1 MAKTIQER
9 EQAGAGT
16 AVTRVN
22 SRRRFSITPY
32 LFILPHLIFFA
43 IFVGYPFV
51 SGLVYSTFQYNFLT
65 PENNTFVGLGN
76 YANLFNPQSREFD
89 LFWNALGNTGIFM
102 LWSVPSL
109 VIIPLLLAV
118 LLNTKLPGRNIY
130 RAIIFAPWVLS
141 VSVISLLWYWIFQS
155 NGGLVNSYAKALGI
169 FGTDGPPR
177 WLSTLPAAWVAITIA
192 TVWWT
197 MGFNMIILLA
207 ALQDIPEQ
215 LYEAAT
221 IDGANTWQ
229 KFWRITLPLL
239 QAVLVFVITITIIAS
254 FNLFGQ
260 PLFMTNNGP
269 SRGTEPVMFRIYD
282 EGFSRNA
289 QGSAAAMSFVVA
301 LIMIVISYLN
311 FRLFRQRDTN
321 Y

>member
-9 EQAGAGT
+9 EQAGT
-16 AVTRVN
+16 AAASVN
-22 SRRRFSITPY
+22 TRRRFNFTPY

-65 PENNTFVGLGN
+65 PQDNKFVGLNN
-76 YANLFNPQSREFD
+76 YANLFNTSTREFD
-89 LFWNALGNTGIFM
+89 LFWNALRNTGVFM
-102 LWSVPSL
+102 LYSVPTL
-109 VIIPLLLAV
+109 VVIPLLLAV
-118 LLNTKLPGRNIY
+118 LLNTRLPGRNIY

-141 VSVISLLWYWIFQS
+141 VSVISLLWFWIFQS
-155 NGGLVNSYAKALGI
+155 NGGLVNVYAKALGI
-169 FGTDGPPR
+169 FGEDGPPR

-221 IDGANTWQ
+221 IDGANTLQ
-229 KFWRITLPLL
+229 KFFQITLPLL
-239 QAVLVFVITITIIAS
+239 RSVLVFVVTITIISS

-269 SRGTEPVMFRIYD
+269 SRGTEPVMYRIFD
-282 EGFSRNA
+282 EGFNRNS

-301 LIMIVISYLN
+301 VIMIVISYLN
-311 FRLFRQRDTN
+311 FRLFSKKDTS

>member
-9 EQAGAGT
+9 EIAGVGVRSMNT
-16 AVTRVN
+16 
-22 SRRRFSITPY
+22 RRRFNITPY
-32 LFILPHLIFFA
+32 LFILPHLFFFA
-43 IFVGYPFV
+43 VFVGYPFF
-51 SGLVYSTFQYNFLT
+51 SGLVYSTFQYNILT
-65 PENNTFVGLGN
+65 PDTNKFVGLDN
-76 YANLFNPQSREFD
+76 YTNLFNSNSREFD
-89 LFWNALGNTGIFM
+89 LFWNALGNTALFM
-102 LWSVPSL
+102 LYSVPAL
-109 VIIPLLLAV
+109 VVIPLLLAV
-118 LLNTKLPGRNIY
+118 LLNTKLPARNFF

-155 NGGLVNSYAKALGI
+155 NGGLVNAYAKTLGI
-169 FGTDGPPR
+169 FGDDGPPR
-177 WLSTLPAAWVAITIA
+177 WLSTLPAAWIAITVA

-221 IDGANTWQ
+221 IDGANNVQRFT
-229 KFWRITLPLL
+229 RITLPLL
-239 QAVLVFVITITIIAS
+239 QSVLVFVVTITIISS

-260 PLFMTNNGP
+260 SLFMTNNGP

-282 EGFSRNA
+282 EGFNRNN

-301 LIMIVISYLN
+301 LIMIALSYLN
-311 FRLFRQRDTN
+311 FRLFRKRDN
-321 Y
+321 SY

>member
-1 MAKTIQER
+1 MAKTIQGR
-9 EQAGAGT
+9 EIAGV
-16 AVTRVN
+16 AVQSINTK
-22 SRRRFSITPY
+22 RRFNITPY
-32 LFILPHLIFFA
+32 LFILPHLFFFA
-43 IFVGYPFV
+43 VFVGYPFF
-51 SGLVYSTFQYNFLT
+51 SGLIYSTFQYNILT
-65 PENNTFVGLGN
+65 PESNKFIGLDN
-76 YANLFNPQSREFD
+76 YTNLFNPNTREFD
-89 LFWNALGNTGIFM
+89 LFWNALGNTGLFM
-102 LWSVPSL
+102 LYSVPAL
-109 VIIPLLLAV
+109 VVIPLLLAI
-118 LLNTKLPGRNIY
+118 LLNTKLPARNFF

-155 NGGLVNSYAKALGI
+155 NGGLVNAYAKTLGV
-169 FGTDGPPR
+169 FGDAGPPR

-221 IDGANTWQ
+221 IDGATGWQ
-229 KFWRITLPLL
+229 KFIGITLPLL
-239 QAVLVFVITITIIAS
+239 QSVLVFVVIITIISS

-260 PLFMTNNGP
+260 SLFMTNNGP

-282 EGFSRNA
+282 EGFNRNN

-301 LIMIVISYLN
+301 VIMIAISYLN
-311 FRLFRQRDTN
+311 FRIFRKRDN
-321 Y
+321 SY

>member
-1 MAKTIQER
+1 MAKTLEER
-9 EQAGAGT
+9 EKAGVA
-16 AVTRVN
+16 AQDVN
-22 SRRRFSITPY
+22 TKRGFNITPY
-32 LFILPHLIFFA
+32 LFILPHLLFFA
-43 IFVGYPFV
+43 IFVGYPFI

-65 PENNTFVGLGN
+65 PENNKFIGIDN
-76 YANLFNPQSREFD
+76 YTNLFNPNSREFD
-89 LFWNALGNTGIFM
+89 LFWNALKNTGIFM
-102 LWSVPSL
+102 LYSVPAL
-109 VIIPLLLAV
+109 VILPLLLAV
-118 LLNTKLPGRNIY
+118 LLNTKLPGRNVF

-141 VSVISLLWYWIFQS
+141 VSVISLLWFWIFQS
-155 NGGLVNSYAKALGI
+155 NGGLINAYSKALGV
-169 FGTDGPPR
+169 FGDDGPPR

-221 IDGANTWQ
+221 IDGANGRQ
-229 KFWRITLPLL
+229 KFLRITLPLL
-239 QAVLVFVITITIIAS
+239 QAVLVFVITITIISS

-260 PLFMTNNGP
+260 SLFMTNNGP

-282 EGFSRNA
+282 EGFNRNA

-301 LIMIVISYLN
+301 VIMIALSYLN
-311 FRLFRQRDTN
+311 FRLFSKRDSI

>member
-1 MAKTIQER
+1 MADTIQGR
-9 EQAGAGT
+9 DIPGV
-16 AVTRVN
+16 AVQNMKTK
-22 SRRRFSITPY
+22 RRFNITPY
-32 LFILPHLIFFA
+32 LFILPHLFFFVV
-43 IFVGYPFV
+43 FVGYPFF
-51 SGLVYSTFQYNFLT
+51 SGLIYSTFQYNILT
-65 PENNTFVGLGN
+65 PENNKFIGADN
-76 YANLFNPQSREFD
+76 YTNLFNPNSREFD
-89 LFWNALGNTGIFM
+89 LFWNALGNTGLFM
-102 LWSVPSL
+102 LYSVPAL
-109 VIIPLLLAV
+109 VVIPLLLAV
-118 LLNTKLPGRNIY
+118 LLNTKLPGRNFF

-141 VSVISLLWYWIFQS
+141 VSVIALLWYWIFQS
-155 NGGLVNSYAKALGI
+155 NGGLVNAYVKTLGLT
-169 FGTDGPPR
+169 GEDGPVR
-177 WLSTLPAAWVAITIA
+177 WLSTLPPAWIAITVA

-229 KFWRITLPLL
+229 KFFRITLPLL
-239 QAVLVFVITITIIAS
+239 QAVLVFVVIITIISS

-282 EGFSRNA
+282 EGFNRNN

-301 LIMIVISYLN
+301 LIMIAISYLN
-311 FRLFRQRDTN
+311 FRVFGKKDNT

>member
-1 MAKTIQER
+1 MAKTIR
-9 EQAGAGT
+9 EHEGANVGT
-16 AVTRVN
+16 AAHSVN
-22 SRRRFSITPY
+22 SKRRFNFVPY

-65 PENNTFVGLGN
+65 PENNTFVGLNN
-76 YANLFNPQSREFD
+76 YLNLFNSQSREFD

-102 LWSVPSL
+102 LYSVPAL

-118 LLNTKLPGRNIY
+118 LLNARLPGRNIY

-155 NGGLVNSYAKALGI
+155 NGGLVNAYARVLGI

-221 IDGANTWQ
+221 IDGANTWN

-239 QAVLVFVITITIIAS
+239 QSVLVFVITITIISS

-282 EGFSRNA
+282 EGFNRNA

-301 LIMIVISYLN
+301 LIMILISYLN
-311 FRLFRQRDTN
+311 FRLFSKKDTN